1 MTIPR
6 RGGPEVPVGL
16 HVDVRGAPFLI
27 REAQAEDAP
36 ALGSI
41 LAELAPIDGFI
52 LLSPEEVVAEPV
64 AHGGD
69 VVRANA
75 SGGRWLLFVA
85 EQDGVVA
92 GMVDLRAVPLRRCA
106 HVCELGIGVRAGFR
120 DRGIGRSLVEH
131 AVQAASAHGFRKIR
145 LMVIASN
152 TRAIAVY
159 RRASFVETGR
169 FVDEVRLGR
178 GFEDLVVME
187 RMLP

>member
-1 MTIPR
+1 
-6 RGGPEVPVGL
+6 VPVDL
-16 HVDVRGAPFLI
+16 SVDARGAPFII
-27 REAQAEDAP
+27 REARPDDAP
-36 ALGSI
+36 ALGAI
-41 LAELAPIDGFI
+41 LSELAPVDGFI
-52 LLSPEEVVAEPV
+52 LLSPEEVAAEPA

-69 VVRANA
+69 VMRANA

-106 HVCELGIGVRAGFR
+106 HVCELGIGLRAGFR
-120 DRGIGRSLVEH
+120 DRGVGKALMERAI
-131 AVQAASAHGFRKIR
+131 QAAAAQGFRKIR

-159 RRASFVETGR
+159 RKTGFVETGR
-169 FVDEVRLGR
+169 FREEVRLGR

-187 RMLP
+187 RTLP